1 MDILSVDTENHFN
14 NYIRGVL
21 IQNEVEG
28 LMNVLTEERERFWMT
43 LDMTKTGAAP
53 GH

>member
-14 NYIRGVL
+14 IIIRGVL
-21 IQNEVEG
+21 IQNEVDG
-28 LMNVLTEERERFWMT
+28 LVNALTEERERYWMAP
-43 LDMTKTGAAP
+43 DMTKTGAAP